1 MSTTFPVAVTVDRL
15 VEFHGLANAL
25 CLAELGRLPA
35 HNAGDPVAEI
45 IEMMALQGQT
55 GQQIQEWLHAQ
66 PEAVAHRT
74 RPPVPTTVQR
84 AALPPMPPGSY
95 ARELPWTPPVS
106 RDFLRAN
113 AWGITI
119 PGAPFVPGGSS
130 RHPER
135 ILSWFLD
142 RFPPDV
148 QKRWLD
154 QNAMNGYTH
163 VIQSAPDSLG
173 PLDNGPAS
181 PPGAG
186 QSLAQFVATCQR
198 IKQTVPYVTVF
209 LGSKYFQPRDMNV
222 AQWSAFLDP
231 IMNALIAAN
240 AVDEFVP
247 GWEWDLWNV
256 PGPTT
261 VQVFKHIGQK
271 AHAAGKSCWIHFSSE
286 KTSWFADG
294 DSRGRFGFYDDLGT
308 DVDGLMYQTI
318 PTWSIADTQARIV
331 DTLHQFGDQGNR
343 HKFRFYEDQAALMFD
358 GDTPTES
365 DADLRGYLACCT
377 MDNVRHTDAKV
388 WGYGNG
394 ARRPD
399 GNVL

>member
-1 MSTTFPVAVTVDRL
+1 
-15 VEFHGLANAL
+15 
-25 CLAELGRLPA
+25 
-35 HNAGDPVAEI
+35 
-45 IEMMALQGQT
+45 
-55 GQQIQEWLHAQ
+55 
-66 PEAVAHRT
+66 
-74 RPPVPTTVQR
+74 
-84 AALPPMPPGSY
+84 
-95 ARELPWTPPVS
+95 
-106 RDFLRAN
+106 
-113 AWGITI
+113 
-119 PGAPFVPGGSS
+119 
-130 RHPER
+130 
-135 ILSWFLD
+135 
-142 RFPPDV
+142 
-148 QKRWLD
+148 
-154 QNAMNGYTH
+154 
-163 VIQSAPDSLG
+163 
-173 PLDNGPAS
+173 
-181 PPGAG
+181 
-186 QSLAQFVATCQR
+186 
-198 IKQTVPYVTVF
+198 
-209 LGSKYFQPRDMNV
+209 MNV